1 MNKNKIISLIGVATM
16 TTAVVAPTAT
26 TVQVGK
32 TTKSSNQKP
41 SNDNAKNTSTQNN
54 IPLGNS
60 KIQIYNSSKTQSGT
74 IKFDPNTMKL
84 EVLGYNETT
93 STFLNIS
100 IYNPKEG
107 KVIYTGNF
115 TANNN
120 NPIIYDSLNFDYGD
134 EIIISHNSNQG
145 NITVSNGSN
154 DLSKNSKGTSY
165 FEITKQGLI
174 QNTMKTMQINPFNI
188 LGVNNYGGNLTG
200 KANPNETVYANLN
213 GQIYSAQTNSQG
225 EFSIPIKSSKE
236 LTSSD
241 KIKVYAEGF
250 NLSTISPSI
259 RAISNT
265 ITLNN
270 VWNQYLG
277 TISFNANTKKI
288 EFKGGWSLTNPYLS
302 SNAEAFGISLY
313 NAEGI
318 LIKNVKVH
326 GDEYPENVINDALNN
341 TTFEYGDYI
350 KIDYKTSSK
359 INISNFQ
366 NQSEYAVT
374 KPITLQITPTG
385 LEESNIIPVS
395 VNPIDILQGDNQK
408 VVEGII
414 TGKIDKANQE
424 VEATIN
430 GQTFNAKSNEDG
442 EYSIKVEDNAGF
454 TKNTQ
459 IILNTDGYLTNEV
472 SPVLSSNI
480 EIGNS
485 SIQIYNGWGT
495 PAGKIKFNPFTNK
508 FEVSQ
513 YNRYLGYSSNDFLNI
528 KIYNENT
535 GKIESSKDFNGNAN
549 TSALSQYLNN
559 QNFQYGDVISI
570 SYDSSQGKV
579 EVFNG
584 KNNIIPN
591 NSGSIAYFKIEKGG
605 LQQIE
610 NTLSVNPIDILGNS
624 NVTEATITGKA
635 PKNSTVTVSV
645 NGENFEGKSNADGN
659 YSVNIKDE
667 KGFTNSTEISISADA
682 GEEVVTYPVGN
693 PKLGLFNNYVRI
705 YGNDGSIGQEI
716 TFNPSTMTI
725 NNSNTSRPM
734 FTAQVRDGNTG
745 EIVSS
750 CSSVS
755 KTLFTSKNNLNGTPI
770 KIGDVISFYETQG
783 MANQNGSLILH
794 RSGQNTN
801 VDATGKFVSYEIT
814 SNGLVAVANKNLKV
828 NKAYYTKN
836 NVVEISGKTLP
847 NTNIKIQYGNKI
859 QQVKSDAQGN
869 FILNIPRTEI
879 QIGEEVGIYVNSQN
893 NEDAIVSYDP
903 TQFQY
908 VNSKIELINNQQIP
922 VLNINM
928 DPIKGTM
935 NATLSPDYRAGLGQ
949 FYGNEMNMQLINSQN
964 GKIES
969 QVTNSEPNQLTS
981 FINQVNK
988 MQYNIGDIIKLSYN
1002 NNYIN
1007 TEVFNGKNSI
1017 GNTNGTAEYFEIT
1030 KSGLVDVTNKFIK
1043 VNSITQSETSGN
1055 KTTAIVSG
1063 IANKNEKV
1071 TVEVNGQIF
1080 KGMSDSNGVFSI
1092 PINTTKDFTDST
1104 QVIIEANG
1112 FINTIVNP
1120 NLNGNVKLLNSRI
1133 NIYGQGSETVASS
1146 IGFNVNT
1153 NKFNVYNYTNSF
1165 GKGNSNYFN
1174 LSMYNEYGNEIFN
1187 YQFNNGATKN
1197 VSDALNNQSFNY
1209 GDIIGFSYNPSIAKP
1224 VIKNGNTSYG
1234 NMNGQEQYFKIT
1246 ENGLVPVQF
1255 GNGAYTTNVTLTK
1268 NILNVSAIL
1277 NDGMAQNLINGEK
1290 KLIVQCDNKTI
1301 ETSSI
1306 KMNKNKNG
1314 NYEINGDIN
1323 LSNLNLKVN
1332 QEYTVYME
1340 DDGQIIPIKV
1350 QSNMPISNDYV
1361 INGENKGLLTITKG
1375 ENESI
1380 IINQSADIGNTY
1392 KNISNEIN
1400 SKLKNVA
1407 NYSNLLDNSSL
1418 NNSIIV
1424 EQFINTIGV
1433 NALEKMY
1440 NESSNNARFIR
1451 WVLNNPTAMEEYLN
1465 GPNPEKIHQDT
1476 YGGIANTH
1484 GLTLLNATYVQT
1496 LQVWSNIW
1504 NTYSNSHYGFNQKL
1518 AIAVALSNGVPQ
1530 PAWPMGKTTG
1540 NPVQRYNI
1548 FETLNANNGME
1559 PEFKTLDVTQ
1569 LFYVVSTQIPNDQ
1582 IINLRNL
1589 VLENFNSYV
1598 INPSNLNSILW
1609 ETPYNMASPYNGQS
1623 ALNGGALYGPHPT
1636 LADIFYDGGVCAQES
1651 EVAAT
1656 VQNVFGIPSQS
1667 TLEIATMAHA
1677 PFIYYVNGQWYLG
1690 YNVLGMANAEDGD
1703 VSQWSN
1709 EFGNNANAAEIAA
1722 NNTIFTWLYEKAN
1735 TPALR
1740 VSNNYLYLSQI
1751 VNSYQGKL
1759 NAINQAIKEQPL
1771 NVPAWVSLINLYT
1784 SNQNTSMSVYN
1795 QLSKEIISVF
1805 NEYPTVMMSLE
1816 CLLQPTFQNAP
1827 VNDYN
1832 AYVNNVV
1839 TAIKNTKNGP
1849 YAQVIANKISS
1860 ELVGM
1865 GFVDGGNLK
1874 DMPTM
1879 FKEIYAELENIS
1891 NKSYMYTPASMNR
1904 INSILRE
1911 ANRMITSNGNLT
1923 IINSIF
1929 NESALKEVE
1938 GIPELRTN
1946 IVELQNLINEGN
1958 TKLKKSPNAKLKAVL
1973 DEANNVLMNNND
1985 SESQVNNAISSLNT
1999 LLNNVAHK
2007 KVDTKGLTA
2016 TITSGENVAKES
2028 GYTTTSIKLLDN
2040 AINSGKALLNN
2051 ANVTSNQVQVAIDNI
2066 NNAIKNLQVNKASL
2080 VNEINIAK
2088 EKLQNKAEYSQDTIN
2103 ALNTDLINANN
2114 INNNA
2119 KATVSEVSNAVKSL
2133 ENSIQGLKANETGIT
2148 QEINEA
2154 KAIENNASSY
2164 TDNSIKDLSSALAN
2178 AEKIIENDNVTPQI
2192 VSQAQGSLET
2202 AIKRL
2207 QVNKTSLETQ
2217 INKANEIL
2225 KAPTGYTSAS
2235 IKSLENITN
2244 EASKVLANPNATLA
2258 QVKTAETNLINGI
2271 KNIQI
2276 NFSSLQNEINIG
2288 NTKLEKGI
2296 YSQATENTLKDAIA
2310 NAQNIIQSKTST
2322 LIQVKNAQNQLV
2334 NAINGLVDTNIN
2346 NLKKDIVLGEN
2357 QETQNM
2363 YTENTLNNLKVAI
2376 ANAQKIAKLE
2386 YPATDSVLAAEKNI
2400 LDSINNL
2407 EINFAPLENTIKGG
2421 QEKLNQ
2427 GIYTKATEDVLS
2439 TAIANGKSVLKIKK
2453 PSLSTIEEA
2462 EINID
2467 EAINNLV
2474 LIPEATLLAKEK
2486 SILST
2491 DIINGN
2497 QTLENA
2503 VYNGLSNYTENSIAS
2518 FNN

>member
-1 MNKNKIISLIGVATM
+1 
-16 TTAVVAPTAT
+16 
-26 TVQVGK
+26 
-32 TTKSSNQKP
+32 
-41 SNDNAKNTSTQNN
+41 
-54 IPLGNS
+54 
-60 KIQIYNSSKTQSGT
+60 
-74 IKFDPNTMKL
+74 
-84 EVLGYNETT
+84 
-93 STFLNIS
+93 
-100 IYNPKEG
+100 NP
-107 KVIYTGNF
+107 V
-115 TANNN
+115 
-120 NPIIYDSLNFDYGD
+120 
-134 EIIISHNSNQG
+134 
-145 NITVSNGSN
+145 
-154 DLSKNSKGTSY
+154 
-165 FEITKQGLI
+165 
-174 QNTMKTMQINPFNI
+174 
-188 LGVNNYGGNLTG
+188 
-200 KANPNETVYANLN
+200 
-213 GQIYSAQTNSQG
+213 
-225 EFSIPIKSSKE
+225 
-236 LTSSD
+236 
-241 KIKVYAEGF
+241 
-250 NLSTISPSI
+250 
-259 RAISNT
+259 
-265 ITLNN
+265 
-270 VWNQYLG
+270 
-277 TISFNANTKKI
+277 
-288 EFKGGWSLTNPYLS
+288 
-302 SNAEAFGISLY
+302 
-313 NAEGI
+313 
-318 LIKNVKVH
+318 
-326 GDEYPENVINDALNN
+326 
-341 TTFEYGDYI
+341 
-350 KIDYKTSSK
+350 
-359 INISNFQ
+359 
-366 NQSEYAVT
+366 
-374 KPITLQITPTG
+374 
-385 LEESNIIPVS
+385 
-395 VNPIDILQGDNQK
+395 DILQGNTQK
-408 VVEGII
+408 VTEGII

-430 GQTFNAKSNEDG
+430 GQTFSGKSNEDG
-442 EYSIKVEDNAGF
+442 EYSIKVQDNDGF

-459 IILNTDGYLTNEV
+459 ITLNTDGYLTHIV
-472 SPVLSSNI
+472 KPVL
-480 EIGNS
+480 NS
-485 SIQIYNGWGT
+485 SIQIQNSGIQIYNGWGSA
-495 PAGKIKFNPFTNK
+495 AGLITFNPTNNK

-513 YNRYLGYSSNDFLNI
+513 YNEYLGRTSNDFLNI
-528 KIYNENT
+528 KIYNNNT
-535 GKIESSKDFNGNAN
+535 GKIESSKSFNGNAN
-549 TSALSQYLNN
+549 TSVLSQYLNN

-570 SYDSSQGKV
+570 SYDNSQGKV

-584 KNNIIPN
+584 KNNIMPN

-605 LQQIE
+605 LEQIE
-610 NTLSVNPIDILGNS
+610 NTLSVNPVDILGNS
-624 NVTEATITGKA
+624 NVTEATIIGKA

-667 KGFTNSTEISISADA
+667 KGFTNSTEISILADG

-693 PKLGLFNNYVRI
+693 SKLGLFNNYVRI
-705 YGNDGSIGQEI
+705 YGDDGSIGQEI

-725 NNSNTSRPM
+725 NNSNTKSPM

-770 KIGDVISFYETQG
+770 KIGDVISFYETQA
-783 MANQNGSLILH
+783 MANQNGSLTLY

-801 VDATGKFVSYEIT
+801 VNAIGKFVSYEIT
-814 SNGLVAVANKNLKV
+814 PNGLVAVANKNLKV
-828 NKAYYTKN
+828 NETYYTEN
-836 NVVEISGKTLP
+836 NVVEVAGKTLP
-847 NTNIKIQYGNKI
+847 NTDVKIQYGNKV

-869 FILNIPRTEI
+869 FTLNIPRTEV
-879 QIGEEVGIYVNSQN
+879 QIGEEIGIYVNSQN

-908 VNSKIELINNQQIP
+908 VNSKIELINNQEIP

-949 FYGNEMNMQLINSQN
+949 FYGNEMNMQLINSKN
-964 GKIES
+964 GEIES

-988 MQYNIGDIIKLSYN
+988 MQYNIGDIIKLSYD

-1007 TEVFNGKNSI
+1007 TEVFDGKNSI
-1017 GNTNGTAEYFEIT
+1017 GNTSGTAEYFEIT
-1030 KSGLVDVTNKFIK
+1030 KNGLVDVTNKFIK
-1043 VNSITQSETSGN
+1043 VNPITQSETSGN

-1071 TVEVNGQIF
+1071 TVEVNGQTF
-1080 KGMSDSNGVFSI
+1080 EGMSDSNGAFSI
-1092 PINTTKDFTDST
+1092 PITTTKDFTDST
-1104 QVIIEANG
+1104 QVTIEANG

-1120 NLNGNVKLLNSRI
+1120 DLNGNIKLLNSRI
-1133 NIYGQGSETVASS
+1133 NLYGQGSETVASS

-1153 NKFNVYNYTNSF
+1153 NKFNVYNYTDSF

-1174 LSMYNEYGNEIFN
+1174 LSMYNEYGNEIFSH
-1187 YQFNNGATKN
+1187 QFNNGATKD
-1197 VSDALNNQSFNY
+1197 VSDALNNQSFSY
-1209 GDIIGFSYNPSIAKP
+1209 GDIIGFSYNPSVAKP
-1224 VIKNGNTSYG
+1224 VVKNGTTSYG

-1268 NILNVSAIL
+1268 NILSVSATL

-1290 KLIVQCDNKTI
+1290 KLIVQCDNKTV

-1306 KMNKNKNG
+1306 KMNKTKDG
-1314 NYEINGDIN
+1314 SYEINGNIN
-1323 LSNLNLKVN
+1323 LSNLNLKAN
-1332 QEYTVYME
+1332 EEYTVYME
-1340 DDGQIIPIKV
+1340 DNGQIIPIKV
-1350 QSNMPISNDYV
+1350 QSNMPISNDYA
-1361 INGENKGLLTITKG
+1361 ISGENKGLLTITKS
-1375 ENESI
+1375 ENETI
-1380 IINQSADIGNTY
+1380 IINQSSDIGNTY
-1392 KNISNEIN
+1392 KNISNQIN
-1400 SKLKNVA
+1400 SKLKNVTS
-1407 NYSNLLDNSSL
+1407 YGNLLNNSSL
-1418 NNSIIV
+1418 NNSIIL
-1424 EQFINTIGV
+1424 EKFIDTIGV

-1465 GPNPEKIHQDT
+1465 GPNPEQIQQDT
-1476 YGGIANTH
+1476 NPAIANDQQ
-1484 GLTLLNATYVQT
+1484 LTLLNATYAQT

-1518 AIAVALSNGVPQ
+1518 AIAVALSNGIPQ

-1548 FETLNANNGME
+1548 FETLNANNKMVS
-1559 PEFKTLDVTQ
+1559 EFKTLDVTQ

-1598 INPSNLNSILW
+1598 NINNLNSILW
-1609 ETPYNMASPYNGQS
+1609 ETPYCMSSPYNGHS
-1623 ALNGGALYGPHPT
+1623 SMNGATLYGSNPNI
-1636 LADIFYDGGVCAQES
+1636 ADIFYDGGVCAQES

-1656 VQNVFGIPSQS
+1656 VQNVFGIPAQS
-1667 TLEIATMAHA
+1667 TTQIAGIGHA
-1677 PFIYYVNGQWYLG
+1677 PFIYYANGQWYLG
-1690 YNVLGMANAEDGD
+1690 FNVLGMANGEDGD

-1709 EFGNNANAAEIAA
+1709 EFGNNDNAANMAS
-1722 NNTIFTWLYEKAN
+1722 NNTIFTWVYEKAN

-1751 VNSYQGKL
+1751 VDSYQGKI

-1771 NVPAWVSLINLYT
+1771 NVPAWVSLINLYN
-1784 SNQNTSMSVYN
+1784 SNKNAPISVYN
-1795 QLSKEIISVF
+1795 KMSKEIISIF

-1816 CLLQPTFQNAP
+1816 CLLQPTFKSGPA
-1827 VNDYN
+1827 NDYN

-1839 TAIKNTKNGP
+1839 TAMKNVKNGP
-1849 YAQVIANKISS
+1849 YAGVIANKINPQ
-1860 ELVGM
+1860 LVGM
-1865 GFVDGGNLK
+1865 GFINGSSLK
-1874 DMPTM
+1874 DMPNM
-1879 FKEIYAELENIS
+1879 FKEIYAKLETIL
-1891 NKSYMYTPASMNR
+1891 NKSYMYTPYTIGR
-1904 INSILRE
+1904 INNILGE
-1911 ANRMITSNGNLT
+1911 ANRMINNNVSFT
-1923 IINSIF
+1923 IVNSIF
-1929 NESALKEVE
+1929 NESALKEVD
-1938 GIPELRTN
+1938 GLPKLRTN

-1958 TKLKKSPNAKLKAVL
+1958 TKLKKSPNAKLKAAL

-1985 SESQVNNAISSLNT
+1985 SESQVNNEISSLNT
-1999 LLNNVAHK
+1999 LLNNVAYK
-2007 KVDTKGLTA
+2007 KVDTKGLTVA
-2016 TITSGENVAKES
+2016 ITSGENVAKES
-2028 GYTTTSIKLLDN
+2028 GYTATSIKLLDN
-2040 AINSGKALLNN
+2040 AINSGKAVLNN
-2051 ANVTSNQVQVAIDNI
+2051 VNVTSNQVQVAIDNI
-2066 NNAIKNLQVNKASL
+2066 NNAIKNLQVNKVSL

-2103 ALNTDLINANN
+2103 ALNTDLINADN

-2164 TDNSIKDLSSALAN
+2164 TDNSIKNLSSALTN
-2178 AEKIIENDNVTPQI
+2178 AEKVIENDNVTPQI

-2202 AIKRL
+2202 AIKGL
-2207 QVNKTSLETQ
+2207 QVNKTSLEAQ

-2244 EASKVLANPNATLA
+2244 EASKVLANPTATLA
-2258 QVKTAETNLINGI
+2258 QVKTAQTNLINGI

-2296 YSQATENTLKDAIA
+2296 YSQATENTLKDAIT

-2322 LIQVKNAQNQLV
+2322 LVQVKDAQNQIV
-2334 NAINGLVDTNIN
+2334 NAINGLVDTNLN

-2376 ANAQKIAKLE
+2376 ANAQKIAKIE
-2386 YPATDSVLAAEKNI
+2386 YPATDTVLAAEKNI

-2427 GIYTKATEDVLS
+2427 GIYTKATEDALS
-2439 TAIANGKSVLKIKK
+2439 TAIDNGKSVLKLKN
-2453 PSLSTIEEA
+2453 PSLITIEQA

-2474 LIPEATLLAKEK
+2474 LTPKATLLAKEK

-2518 FNN
+2518 FNNILNNAKAVLNNKTSNVKDIESAINSVENGYKVLDINLQPLENNITLGEMKEKQQVYTTVTMNNLKEAIANANNILKEKNPSEKDVKNAREQILTGIENLKVNLVPLENEIKLGEQKISEGGYTNASIQILENAISNAKQMVAMKNPLGVAISYSQMQIQNAINGLQKIETTTISTKKITNIPVTKVSTSVNNNQGANSNNSSSFLNNLENGLKNLFNGISSIF